1 MRPIGL
7 VLSISALLLAGCGGG
22 PIYWT
27 KTGTG
32 FEQFQID
39 HQVCL
44 PTFSKDGYRNC
55 MKSRGWVR
63 ENTSTGLPDERHF
76 RGPEDD
82 EDFQRQKS
90 AGQLRD
96 EVMQEQL
103 AGRQNREGG
112 ALCERTPQNRPP
124 GTVCP

>member
-1 MRPIGL
+1 MRLI
-7 VLSISALLLAGCGGG
+7 VLSLCVLLLTGCAGGG

-27 KTGTG
+27 KAGFG
-32 FEQFQID
+32 FEQFQVD
-39 HQVCL
+39 HQACL

-55 MKSRGWVR
+55 MKSRGWLR
-63 ENTSTGLPDERHF
+63 EHTADGLPDDRYF

-90 AGQLRD
+90 ADQLRD

-103 AGRQNREGG
+103 AGRQHREGG
-112 ALCERTPQNRPP
+112 AMCDRQPTNRPP